1 MPPNLGTVGRCACCV
16 PHLHS
21 FGRKRAGRLVLITL
35 CVHSRPPERT
45 RHDPQRP
52 TWRIDRADSET
63 VRLRRSPL
71 RGGGMLAR
79 DLGKSFERSFREQ
92 VVVVQ
97 QFDPVADASEHR
109 VVCILHLAPASAVLN
124 NSDARLATRVFRQ
137 GGAGPSL
144 RSFIVT
150 DHQFP
155 VAKVLT
161 QHAVVS
167 PANRVRAAEGW
178 NGYRNER
185 ALPRNMAGMGLAGW
199 RKAPF
204 LSPSRL

>member
-1 MPPNLGTVGRCACCV
+1 MLNA
-16 PHLHS
+16 
-21 FGRKRAGRLVLITL
+21 
-35 CVHSRPPERT
+35 
-45 RHDPQRP
+45 
-52 TWRIDRADSET
+52 
-63 VRLRRSPL
+63 PL
-71 RGGGMLAR
+71 RGLLKR
-79 DLGKSFERSFREQ
+79 T
-92 VVVVQ
+92 
-97 QFDPVADASEHR
+97 
-109 VVCILHLAPASAVLN
+109 
-124 NSDARLATRVFRQ
+124 ARLCGYDVHRFAAAGCSFAPSANPLIAPSASKSSSCSNLIQLPTQASIALFVFSTWPRPRWFSTIRTRGSLRAYSDRVAQ
-137 GGAGPSL
+137 LLPSGPSL

-178 NGYRNER
+178 DGYRNER